1 MATVQVHGH
10 CATCIS
16 RYCKVPDCPMV
27 DCDNGCGIVAHQCK
41 MVDHDEVCMSKTVP
55 CINVHYGC
63 KMLLVRYKMKTHL
76 AHCPA
81 SVVHCKFTWERA
93 DRNIID
99 DHIESDK
106 SEGVKFAK
114 DFLASD
120 VKRAERWL
128 ESAEKTKELSMMLQP
143 SAAHHLLIGAP
154 YHRSYPHRRQ
164 GGVTMMSLS
173 PSFCCFY
180 LTTES
185 TDREQLHMLIR
196 CNETVRRDEF
206 EDHYR
211 TQHSTIHS
219 GLHGWLVHHCPL
231 YEYGCNFSIPRL
243 LPSPQYFELVYNK
256 CSQVFAVRETK
267 PLVVNSDNS
276 ESVQGWYAARLQQ
289 QRELAAYGYG
299 DIPVDPL
306 SQLPTEVLHI
316 IISFLDS
323 SGLFCLS
330 MTSRFLR
337 ETCYN
342 ALKGNM
348 VQLLWQKQEK
358 KFVKVVYASSNCK
371 CRYR

>member
-1 MATVQVHGH
+1 MATVEVHGH
-10 CATCIS
+10 CATCVS
-16 RYCKVPDCPMV
+16 RFCKVSDCPMV
-27 DCDNGCGIVAHQCK
+27 DCEHGCGIVAHQCK
-41 MVDHDEVCMSKTVP
+41 MEDHEEVCMSKTVP
-55 CINVHYGC
+55 CINAHYGC
-63 KMLLVRYKMKTHL
+63 EMLLARYKMKTHL

-81 SVVHCKFTWERA
+81 SVVYCKFTWERTE
-93 DRNIID
+93 RNIID
-99 DHIESDK
+99 DRVESGK

-120 VKRAERWL
+120 IERAERKL
-128 ESAEKTKELSMMLQP
+128 ESEEKAKELSMMLQP

-154 YHRSYPHRRQ
+154 YHQSYLHGRQ
-164 GGVTMMSLS
+164 GGVAMKSLS

-180 LTTES
+180 MTTES
-185 TDREQLHMLIR
+185 TNREQLHMLIR

-231 YEYGCNFSIPRL
+231 YEYGCNFSISRL
-243 LPSPQYFELVYNK
+243 IPSPQYFELVYNK
-256 CSQVFAVRETK
+256 CSQVFAVRETNL
-267 PLVVNSDNS
+267 LVVNSDNS

-289 QRELAAYGYG
+289 QRELAAYGYS

-316 IISFLDS
+316 IINFLDS

-342 ALKGNM
+342 AVKCNM
-348 VQLLWQKQEK
+348 VQLLWQKQK
-358 KFVKVVYASSNCK
+358 KELFKVLLSEF
-371 CRYR
+371 